1 MMQSS
6 RGPITLEAEQ
16 AEALGL
22 TREPCQV
29 RPLAVGHRTLMLE
42 RIDPDAPPIPWD
54 RDLVLA
60 ADVRAFS
67 VADVLQMVHSS
78 GKSGFLQFEH
88 GDCVKSVFLHA
99 GEVVFASSNQAIDRL
114 GESLVR
120 MGFLSLREQQ
130 AASDVYAPPQQFGR
144 FLVERGLL
152 SPRQLWDGVKAQVE
166 DIVRSLFSY
175 GTGQLFLWEG
185 EVRPDNVVRLA
196 LPTGRLIQE
205 GLQHRDE
212 LLVFLAQLEDTRA
225 SLQPIPGAERTL
237 EGTAALLMQT
247 LAETD
252 HFPTVCQR
260 AGVDPLSGG
269 RTIQLLEQMGAL
281 RIARDESVVP
291 VTDADTEL
299 RASVTAH
306 AKLLAELTA
315 PLVAWDG
322 TEAVRERIADV
333 GREAATRHPH
343 LLQGLAFGPGGALDP
358 EALIERA
365 EVFPGD
371 RLREVRAALGELVSY
386 AEFELLNHPRIED
399 AEAFLDHLDGL
410 RAEL

>member
-1 MMQSS
+1 MIQHSQ
-6 RGPITLEAEQ
+6 GPMTLTADQ

-22 TREPCQV
+22 PTETCQV

-54 RDLVLA
+54 RDLVLV

-120 MGFLSLREQQ
+120 MGALSLQEQQ
-130 AASDVYAPPQQFGR
+130 LASEAYAPPQQFGR

-152 SPRQLWDGVKAQVE
+152 SPRELWDGVKAQVE
-166 DIVRSLFSY
+166 DIVRSLFAY
-175 GTGQLFLWEG
+175 ATGQLFLWEG

-212 LLVFLAQLEDTRA
+212 LLVFLAQLEDSQA
-225 SLQPIPGAERTL
+225 SLQPIPGAVRTL
-237 EGTAALLMQT
+237 EGTAAALMHA

-252 HFPTVCQR
+252 SFPAMCQR
-260 AGVDPLSGG
+260 VGIDSLSGA
-269 RTIQLLEQMGAL
+269 RTVQLLEKLGAL
-281 RIARDESVVP
+281 RIARDESV
-291 VTDADTEL
+291 TTSNDADAEL
-299 RASVTAH
+299 RTSVTAH

-322 TEAVRERIADV
+322 ADAVRERIADV
-333 GREAATRHPH
+333 SREAATRHPH
-343 LLQGLAFGPGGALDP
+343 LLQGLAFGPGGVLDP
-358 EALIERA
+358 EVLIERA
-365 EVFPGD
+365 EVFPGN
-371 RLREVRAALGELVSY
+371 RLREVRAALGELLSY
-386 AEFELLNHPRIED
+386 AEFELLNHPKIED
-399 AEAFLDHLDGL
+399 AEGFLEHLDGL
-410 RAEL
+410 RADL